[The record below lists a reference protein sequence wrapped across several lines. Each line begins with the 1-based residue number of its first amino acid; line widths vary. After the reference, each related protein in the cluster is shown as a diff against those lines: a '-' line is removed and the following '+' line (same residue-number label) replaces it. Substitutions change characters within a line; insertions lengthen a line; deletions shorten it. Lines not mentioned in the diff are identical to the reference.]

1 MRLKMS
7 EERAWGL
14 GYALIALELY
24 DVLITRWGLGLGLC
38 EANGFAASLIETHG
52 FTFWTAF
59 KLGVTM
65 LLVLI
70 LMMLFHRKNEII
82 KKGAYYSLVA
92 GVLFMLTMMFA
103 NWLSVAGVLL

>member
-52 FTFWTAF
+52 FVFVGAI
-59 KLGVTM
+59 KLAMAMLFVLVMM
-65 LLVLI
+65 LLY
-70 LMMLFHRKNEII
+70 HRKNEYV
-82 KKGAYYSLVA
+82 KKAGYYGLLTA
-92 GVLFMLTMMFA
+92 FMFMLIVCLR
-103 NWLSVAGVLL
+103 NWLLMAEVVL